1 MDAIGGPAPSRCDLH
16 VHSIF
21 STDSGNYALRRAR
34 LGESF
39 TEPERVDRV
48 CRLRG
53 MRYVTITDHD
63 TLEGAL
69 RIQHL
74 HAIESAFCGV
84 PPRPAPRTC
93 SRGTRATGS

>member
-74 HAIESAFCGV
+74 PDTFLSWLVGWRR
-84 PPRPAPRTC
+84 PRP
-93 SRGTRATGS
+93 RATWRS